1 MYSKINNFILKIILI
16 LMVTLF
22 TFVLNVSTLNAKN
35 IIPETEYKKNIA
47 LNEILN
53 VNLNKL
59 KITLEK
65 KYNSRILFEWNI
77 P

>member
-1 MYSKINNFILKIILI
+1 MYRKINSFITKVILI
-16 LMVTLF
+16 LTA
-22 TFVLNVSTLNAKN
+22 VLLIFISNVNTLNAENTILDTK
-35 IIPETEYKKNIA
+35 YKKNIA
-47 LNEILN
+47 LNEALN
-53 VNLNKL
+53 VNLNKF